1 MIDEHILEDQDQ
13 IGLLLDVIPPRIRLP
28 LESAINPKRLLEIVL
43 DVGRIPEARFA
54 DTVVP
59 LDSYEVS
66 KHDIDY
72 VLARIGS
79 FGKDKR
85 AGIERTLHRIS
96 CIQNRSGEVIGLT
109 CRVGRAVIGAVKMVE
124 DLVLSGKNIL
134 LLGKPGV
141 GKTTMLREI
150 ARVLS
155 DEATRRV
162 VVVLSLI
169 HI

>member
-28 LESAINPKRLLEIVL
+28 LESAINPKGLLEIVL

-96 CIQNRSGEVIGLT
+96 
-109 CRVGRAVIGAVKMVE
+109 
-124 DLVLSGKNIL
+124 
-134 LLGKPGV
+134 
-141 GKTTMLREI
+141 
-150 ARVLS
+150 
-155 DEATRRV
+155 
-162 VVVLSLI
+162 
-169 HI
+169 